1 MQPMRDVLDRPA
13 VIYAVIVSYRP
24 DLGKLV
30 GLLEALAPQV
40 QGVVVVDN
48 GSSETVVAWLHGRR
62 LPLPLRVLPLGE
74 NLGIARAQND
84 GIRVA
89 REAGAD
95 HVILFDQDSVPASGM
110 VAQLLTASQRQAA
123 RGIKVAGVG
132 PNYLDS
138 RQDNPPPFI
147 KVSGLRVHR
156 QLCTSPDAVVEVDY
170 LIASGCL
177 IPMSTIDEVG
187 GMRDD
192 FFIDYV
198 DIEWGLRAK
207 TLGFQ
212 TFGVCGAMMAHD
224 LGDEPI
230 EFFGKRYPLHS
241 PLRHYYHFRN
251 AVWMYRRGWLP
262 IQWRLVDGWRLL
274 LKLGFYTLFAKPRL
288 QHLKMMTK
296 GVVHGLI
303 GRMGRLN

>member
-1 MQPMRDVLDRPA
+1 MREVSCGQS
-13 VIYAVIVSYRP
+13 VVYAVIVSYHP
-24 DLGKLV
+24 DLVKLAN
-30 GLLEALAPQV
+30 LLDAVVPQV

-48 GSSETVVAWLHGRR
+48 GSPDTVLAWLQSRQ
-62 LPLPLRVLPLGE
+62 LPVTYRVVPLSD

-95 HVILFDQDSVPASGM
+95 HVILFDQDSAPASNM
-110 VAQLLTASQRQAA
+110 VGQLMAAALRQAVQ
-123 RGIKVAGVG
+123 GIKVAGVG

-138 RQDNPPPFI
+138 RQGNPPPFI

-156 QLCTSPDAVVEVDY
+156 QLCSTPDAVVEVDY

-207 TLGFQ
+207 AKGFQ
-212 TFGVCGAMMAHD
+212 SFGVCGAMMEHD

-230 EFFGKRYPLHS
+230 EFLGKRYPLHS

-251 AVWMYRRGWLP
+251 AMWMYRQGWLP

-274 LKLGFYTLFAKPRL
+274 LKFGFYTLFAKPRL

-296 GVVHGLI
+296 GLVHGLI
-303 GRMGRLN
+303 GHLGRLN